1 MEFGKVFEI
10 LSRCPNHLRTFLCF
24 SLKKYRGMGSLEAME
39 RKDAGAGA
47 MDRYFHKESDKL
59 RVAQGVSG
67 NIVDKGSVLT
77 YLHYLVAGLRHSLQ
91 DVGAKSLSALRSM
104 MYSGEL
110 KFERRTPSAQ
120 VEGGVHSL
128 HSYEKRLY

>member
-1 MEFGKVFEI
+1 
-10 LSRCPNHLRTFLCF
+10 
-24 SLKKYRGMGSLEAME
+24 MGSLEAME
-39 RKDAGAGA
+39 RKGAGTA
-47 MDRYFHKESDKL
+47 ALERYYHNESDKV

-67 NIVDKGSVLT
+67 NIVDQGSVLRFLP
-77 YLHYLVAGLRHSLQ
+77 YLGAGLRHACQ
-91 DVGAKSLSALRSM
+91 DVGAKSLEKLRSM

-110 KFERRTPSAQ
+110 RFERRTPSSQ